1 MRQPEEAWLPMS
13 TAPTP
18 WQMLDTWW
26 PFLQVA
32 ATYARH
38 FQVHMRAHP
47 EKAGADNPFAA
58 ALTDADLSMQ
68 TLLEVAV
75 LGTFPTLRFYGE
87 EYATS

>member
-1 MRQPEEAWLPMS
+1 
-13 TAPTP
+13 
-18 WQMLDTWW
+18 
-26 PFLQVA
+26 LQVA